1 MEQKKPTK
9 IFNIISLDK
18 VNEKAAKTAKRPK
31 AAIKVAKIGKLKT
44 NKVNS
49 PDLYPDL
56 SLMEYSDNSI
66 KGFLNDCHPDVRKFI
81 DVNEWSKITA
91 SPGKL
96 VITTRNRFNIS
107 IESIS
112 RDIKSIV
119 IKDHKKN
126 VLFKDRQQIHRIK
139 K

>member
-9 IFNIISLDK
+9 IFNVISLVT

-31 AAIKVAKIGKLKT
+31 AAIKVAKVGKLKT

-56 SLMEYSDNSI
+56 SLLEYSPNSI
-66 KGFLNDCHPDVRKFI
+66 RGFLGDCHPDVRKFI
-81 DVNEWSKITA
+81 ETNEWAKIVAT
-91 SPGKL
+91 PGKL
-96 VITTRNRFNIS
+96 TVTTRNRFTVV

-112 RDIKSIV
+112 RDVKSIV
-119 IKDHKKN
+119 IRDHKKR
-126 VLFKDRQQIHRIK
+126 VHFKDRQQMHHIK